1 VSVKAYLIS
10 LPERLLRSV
19 VGLGAGAVRETATV
33 ALPGGVRNSQLYQN
47 LVEATLRF
55 LTEQVGGRAAVDAT
69 NRLPEDFLTRRA
81 AGNAIEVLGIV
92 AFRVSPVW
100 VLAALADVC
109 GAGRQLIP
117 EIADALKAEGLLDGD
132 TQFQSVD
139 QLLDGLERTS
149 SRIASTINTPPLDV
163 KTLRREWEAL
173 RDDSRQLRPADL
185 PSTESIRHLW
195 QQLKDASAQ
204 EGKSIFTMSSLMA
217 VSAARALPDRVRWLS
232 ASTKVGAVRTGQV
245 FATAL
250 LQHYRDTMAELQEV
264 GYFTYASQ
272 HMRPY
277 VSASIGLFS
286 PRRRTVT
293 EWMIERLARRSQL
306 LSLRRTRR

>member
-1 VSVKAYLIS
+1 VSVRTYLIS

-33 ALPGGVRNSQLYQN
+33 ALPDGVRKSQLYQN

-55 LTEQVGGRAAVDAT
+55 LTEQVGGGTVVDVT
-69 NRLPEDFLTRRA
+69 RRLPEDFLTRRA
-81 AGNAIEVLGIV
+81 AGNAIELLGIV

-109 GAGRQLIP
+109 GVGRQLIP
-117 EIADALKAEGLLDGD
+117 EIADALKAEGLLDSE

-173 RDDSRQLRPADL
+173 RDDSRQLRPTDL

-195 QQLKDASAQ
+195 LQLKDASAR
-204 EGKSIFTMSSLMA
+204 EGKSIFAMSSLMA
-217 VSAARALPDRVRWLS
+217 VSAARTLPDRVRWLS
-232 ASTKVGAVRTGQV
+232 ASTKAGAVRTGQV
-245 FATAL
+245 FAGAL
-250 LQHYRDTMAELQEV
+250 LQHYRDTIAELKQD
-264 GYFTYASQ
+264 GYFTYASR

-277 VSASIGLFS
+277 VTASIGLFS
-286 PRRRTVT
+286 PKRRTAT
-293 EWMIERLARRSQL
+293 EWVIERFARRSPL
-306 LSLRRTRR
+306 LPVRRTRR

>member
-1 VSVKAYLIS
+1 MASVKSYLIS

-33 ALPGGVRNSQLYQN
+33 ALPDGVRNSQLYRN

-55 LTEQVGGRAAVDAT
+55 LTEQVGGVIPVET
-69 NRLPEDFLTRRA
+69 EGRLPEDFLTRRA
-81 AGNAIEVLGIV
+81 AGNAIELLGIV

-117 EIADALKAEGLLDGD
+117 EIADALKAEGLLDSN

-149 SRIASTINTPPLDV
+149 SRIATTINTPPLDV
-163 KTLRREWEAL
+163 ATLRREWEAL

-185 PSTESIRHLW
+185 PSTESIRNLW
-195 QQLKDASAQ
+195 LQLKDASAQ
-204 EGKSIFTMSSLMA
+204 EGKSIFAMSSLMA
-217 VSAARALPDRVRWLS
+217 VSAARALPERVRWLS
-232 ASTKVGAVRTGQV
+232 ASTKTGAVRTGQV
-245 FATAL
+245 FASAL
-250 LQHYRDTMAELQEV
+250 LQHYRDTMAELKQV
-264 GYFTYASQ
+264 GYFTYASRQ
-272 HMRPY
+272 MRPY
-277 VSASIGLFS
+277 VTASIGLFS
-286 PRRRTVT
+286 PKRRTVT
-293 EWMIERLARRSQL
+293 DWVIERFARR
-306 LSLRRTRR
+306 

>member
-1 VSVKAYLIS
+1 LASAKSYLIS

-33 ALPGGVRNSQLYQN
+33 ALPDGVRNTQLYRN
-47 LVEATLRF
+47 LVDATLRF
-55 LTEQVGGRAAVDAT
+55 LTEQVGGVEPVEAD
-69 NRLPEDFLTRRA
+69 RLPEDFLTRRA
-81 AGNAIEVLGIV
+81 AGNVIELLGIV

-117 EIADALKAEGLLDGD
+117 EIADALKAEGLLDAD

-149 SRIASTINTPPLDV
+149 SRIAASINTPPLDV
-163 KTLRREWEAL
+163 ATLRREWEAL

-185 PSTESIRHLW
+185 PSTESIRNLW
-195 QQLKDASAQ
+195 LQLKDTAAQ
-204 EGKSIFTMSSLMA
+204 QDKSIFEMSSLMA
-217 VSAARALPDRVRWLS
+217 VSTARTLPERVRWLS
-232 ASTKVGAVRTGQV
+232 ASTKAGAVRTGQV

-250 LQHYRDTMAELQEV
+250 MHHYRETMTELRQV

-272 HMRPY
+272 QMRPY
-277 VSASIGLFS
+277 VTASIALFS
-286 PRRRTVT
+286 PKRRTVT
-293 EWMIERLARRSQL
+293 ERLIERFSRR
-306 LSLRRTRR
+306 